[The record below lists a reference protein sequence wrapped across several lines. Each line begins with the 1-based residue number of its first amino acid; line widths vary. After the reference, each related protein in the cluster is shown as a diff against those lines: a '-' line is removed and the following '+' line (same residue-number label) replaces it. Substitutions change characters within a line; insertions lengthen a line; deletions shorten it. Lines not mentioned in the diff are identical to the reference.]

1 MKVCTKCKEEKSLE
15 AFSGTQ
21 KEDGT
26 KRYNSHCKACISTQ
40 TRAKRR
46 AQGMSSRAEWLASVS
61 KPKMSPEETRELG
74 KVKWNLG
81 KVKWNKWNEQHGE
94 RIRLESREAAKRN
107 RQALLDSGVKRC
119 SGCGDEKPL
128 HRFHTRNRKRKD
140 GSSYEVPYSHCK
152 DCRRTTNRLHEKTPK
167 AKADKRIRQ
176 ALYSERSKNATP
188 KWLTPEQ
195 KQEIVAIYEHMR
207 DCRAVTGEEYHV
219 DHIVPLKGEHVCG
232 LHVPWNLQVLPA
244 YINIAK
250 SNIFMD

>member
-15 AFSGTQ
+15 AFSVTQ

-26 KRYNSHCKACISTQ
+26 KRYNSQCKACINAYH
-40 TRAKRR
+40 RAKRR
-46 AQGMSSRAEWLASVS
+46 AQGRPSRAEWLDSVR
-61 KPKMSPEETRELG
+61 KPKMSPEEKQELG
-74 KVKWNLG
+74 KVKWDVN
-81 KVKWNKWNEQHGE
+81 WNKWNEQHGE
-94 RIRLESREAAKRN
+94 RIRLENIEAAERN

-128 HRFHTRNRKRKD
+128 HRFHNRNRKRKD
-140 GSSYEVPYSHCK
+140 GSSYEVPYSRCK
-152 DCRRTTNRLHEKTPK
+152 DCRRTSHRLYEETPK
-167 AKADKRIRQ
+167 AKADKRIRNV
-176 ALYSERSKNATP
+176 LRSERSKNATP

-195 KQEIVAIYEHMR
+195 KQQIVATYEHMR